1 MSNVAICIK
10 ELKDKPDQFFGV
22 KKADL
27 SNYDWY
33 VEVQARD
40 ASGNVLLNQDSKPV
54 MEQVKIIIDAEG
66 HKNTMDKWIN
76 EELNEELR
84 M

>member
-1 MSNVAICIK
+1 M
-10 ELKDKPDQFFGV
+10 
-22 KKADL
+22 
-27 SNYDWY
+27 
-33 VEVQARD
+33 EVQARD